1 MDSVGRAG
9 GLAVLWRKGDVF
21 DLLGFFQHHIDM
33 IVDEVEADCVLWAA
47 REEQQKGRV
56 AIAAVV
62 EVSFESPLVLY
73 GGF

>member
-47 REEQQKGRV
+47 REE
-56 AIAAVV
+56 
-62 EVSFESPLVLY
+62 
-73 GGF
+73 